1 MLRRDFLA
9 ALAAA
14 AAQRDGVPEA
24 DYLVRSY
31 IENGFLES
39 ASLLVRRPRN
49 TFQQVYGK
57 ATLESPFLIASI
69 TKPMTALGVMLLRD
83 RRELQ
88 LTDPV
93 AKYFPDF
100 RGDGRERITIWHL
113 LTHTSGL
120 PDMLPEN
127 EELRK
132 RHAPLDEFV
141 ARTLRTPLLFP
152 AGEKVSYQSMGILLA
167 AAIAEKIT
175 ATKFRDY
182 LASTV
187 FARLG
192 MRSAS
197 LGLGGRPVS
206 AMVRCQ
212 LETQPT
218 DWDWNSQYWRDLG
231 APWGGAH
238 STAADIARFLE
249 AFRED
254 VSPYRDMV
262 AVQTPKLNDAWGLG
276 LVRNAAKLGKGCSP
290 GAWGHSGS
298 TGTLAWHDPAAN
310 VTLVLLTSKPAD
322 LSRDKVIRPVSDT
335 VSVSN
340 ARAGE

>member
-1 MLRRDFLA
+1 MLRREFLA

-14 AAQRDGVPEA
+14 AQRDGVHEA
-24 DYLVRSY
+24 DYLIRSR
-31 IENGFLES
+31 IEDGFLES
-39 ASLLVRRPRN
+39 ASLVVRRPRN
-49 TFQQVYGK
+49 TFQRVYGK

-83 RRELQ
+83 RRELA

-93 AKYFPDF
+93 AKYFPEF
-100 RGDGRERITIWHL
+100 RGDGRERVTIWHL

-132 RHAPLDEFV
+132 GHAPLDEFV
-141 ARTLRTPLLFP
+141 ARTLRAPLLFP

-175 ATKFRDY
+175 GLKFRDY
-182 LASTV
+182 LAQTV

-212 LETQPT
+212 LETQPA

-238 STAADIARFLE
+238 STAPDIAMFLE
-249 AFRED
+249 AFRQD
-254 VSPYRDMV
+254 VSPYRDMI
-262 AVQTPKLNDAWGLG
+262 AIQTPNLNDAWGLG
-276 LVRNAAKLGKGCSP
+276 LVRNASKLGKGCSP
-290 GAWGHSGS
+290 ASWGHSGS

-310 VTLVLLTSKPAD
+310 LTFVLLTSKPAD
-322 LSRDKVIRPVSDT
+322 LSRDALIRPVSDA
-335 VSVSN
+335 VSTSD
-340 ARAGE
+340 ARTGE

>member
-1 MLRRDFLA
+1 MLRREFLV
-9 ALAAA
+9 ALAA
-14 AAQRDGVPEA
+14 AAQRDGVHEA
-24 DYLVRSY
+24 DALVRGQVES
-31 IENGFLES
+31 GFLES

-49 TFQQVYGK
+49 VFQRVYGK
-57 ATLESPFLIASI
+57 ANLDSPFLIASI

-88 LTDPV
+88 VTDPV
-93 AKYFPDF
+93 AKYFPEF
-100 RGDGRERITIWHL
+100 KGDGRERITIWHL

-127 EELRK
+127 TELRQ

-175 ATKFRDY
+175 GTKFRDY
-182 LASTV
+182 LATTV
-187 FARLG
+187 FARYG

-238 STAADIARFLE
+238 STAADIASFLE
-249 AFRED
+249 AFRD
-254 VSPYRDMV
+254 DLPVYREMV
-262 AVQTPKLNDAWGLG
+262 TIQTPKLNDAWGLG
-276 LVRNAAKLGKGCSP
+276 LVRNPAKLGKGCSA
-290 GAWGHSGS
+290 GTWGHSGS

-310 VTLVLLTSKPAD
+310 LTFVFLTSKPAD
-322 LSRDKVIRPVSDT
+322 LSREKLIRPVSDA
-335 VSVSN
+335 VSTSD

>member
-1 MLRRDFLA
+1 MLRREFLA

-14 AAQRDGVPEA
+14 AQRDGIWEA
-24 DYLVRSY
+24 DSLLREQ
-31 IENGFLES
+31 IANGFLAS
-39 ASLLVRRPRN
+39 AALVVRRPRA
-49 TFQQVYGK
+49 TFDSVYGQ
-57 ATLESPFLIASI
+57 ANRDSPFLIASI

-93 AKYFPDF
+93 AKYFPEF
-100 RGDGRERITIWHL
+100 KGGGRERIAIWHL

-127 EELRK
+127 EDLRK
-132 RHAPLDEFV
+132 RHAPLEEFT

-167 AAIAEKIT
+167 SAIAEKIT
-175 ATKFRDY
+175 GTKFRDY
-182 LASTV
+182 LSSTV

-212 LETQPT
+212 LETHPA

-238 STAADIARFLE
+238 STAPDIANFFE
-249 AFRED
+249 AFRD
-254 VSPYRDMV
+254 DISPYRDMV
-262 AVQTPKLNDAWGLG
+262 AIQTPKLNDAWGLG
-276 LVRNAAKLGKGCSP
+276 LVRNAAKLGKGCSA
-290 GAWGHSGS
+290 GSWGHSGS
-298 TGTLAWHDPAAN
+298 TGTLAWHDPSAN
-310 VTLVLLTSKPAD
+310 LTFVLLTSKPAD
-322 LSRDKVIRPVSDT
+322 LSREKTIRPASDAVST
-335 VSVSN
+335 SN

>member
-1 MLRRDFLA
+1 MLRREFLA

-14 AAQRDGVPEA
+14 ARRDGVFEA
-24 DYLVRSY
+24 DSLIRRR
-31 IENGFLES
+31 IEDGFLES
-39 ASLLVRRPRN
+39 ASLLVRRPRG

-57 ATLESPFLIASI
+57 ATLDSPFLIASI

-83 RRELQ
+83 RRELA
-88 LTDPV
+88 LTEPV
-93 AKYFPDF
+93 AKYFPEF

-127 EELRK
+127 VELRQK
-132 RHAPLDEFV
+132 HAPLEEFV

-175 ATKFRDY
+175 GMKFREY
-182 LASTV
+182 LAQAV

-212 LETQPT
+212 LETHPT
-218 DWDWNSQYWRDLG
+218 DWDWNSPYWRDLG

-238 STAADIARFLE
+238 ATAPDIAAFLE
-249 AFRED
+249 AFRQD
-254 VSPYRDMV
+254 VSPYRDMITI
-262 AVQTPKLNDAWGLG
+262 QTPGGNETWGLG
-276 LVRNAAKLGKGCSP
+276 FVRDAAKLGKGCSA
-290 GAWGHSGS
+290 GTWGHSGS
-298 TGTLAWHDPAAN
+298 TGTLAWHDPAAGC
-310 VTLVLLTSKPAD
+310 TFVLLTSKPAE
-322 LSRDKVIRPVSDT
+322 LSRDVLIRPVSNA
-335 VSVSN
+335 VSSSD